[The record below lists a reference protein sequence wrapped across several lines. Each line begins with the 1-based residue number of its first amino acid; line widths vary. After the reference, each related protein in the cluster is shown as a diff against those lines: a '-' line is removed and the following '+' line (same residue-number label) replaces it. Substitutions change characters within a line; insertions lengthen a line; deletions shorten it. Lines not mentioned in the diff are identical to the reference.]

1 MLPASV
7 KKVKQ
12 PTLGRAGEMKNAD
25 WAYDIKDVAL
35 ERRLHKKTAPMV
47 SDLKMIR
54 RTTTPEGEKD
64 FDPLDHDAHF
74 GIPTLKKKSVI

>member
-1 MLPASV
+1 MGNQNGSYANKKFLLPYLSLLPASV

-35 ERRLHKKTAPMV
+35 ERRPDKKQ
-47 SDLKMIR
+47 LLRFQI
-54 RTTTPEGEKD
+54 
-64 FDPLDHDAHF
+64 
-74 GIPTLKKKSVI
+74 

>member
-47 SDLKMIR
+47 SHLENDPTDDHTR
-54 RTTTPEGEKD
+54 RGKR
-64 FDPLDHDAHF
+64 L
-74 GIPTLKKKSVI
+74 